1 MPTSAKKTVEA
12 AEPRGPRGKK
22 PAPLTN
28 EQVAILREL
37 WSLPKGARAVLELS
51 PKQVAALTGR
61 APKTLDK
68 DRREQRAALE
78 KNQKIDPQH
87 PMSLPYVPPAGTER
101 EVRYIAQDLL
111 DYLARRAKVV
121 DRSFL
126 KRGAENPRMRGFQ
139 SWLAFGSPAET
150 WPFCMQ
156 PDGRPLDMAEA
167 IATKRLTED
176 AERLNI
182 REFCEKLANA
192 ASRSGVDAER
202 EELENSTPR
211 ASNRGAKK
219 PATRWDRPGGPV

>member
-12 AEPRGPRGKK
+12 AEPRGPRGKR

-78 KNQKIDPQH
+78 KKQKIDPQH

-156 PDGRPLDMAEA
+156 ADGRPLDMAEA
-167 IATKRLTED
+167 IATGRLTQE

-182 REFCEKLANA
+182 REFCDRLAEA
-192 ASRSGVDAER
+192 ASRSGADSEAAVLDRA
-202 EELENSTPR
+202 TPR
-211 ASNRGAKK
+211 ARRRPAPERAARWKK
-219 PATRWDRPGGPV
+219 PGGPI